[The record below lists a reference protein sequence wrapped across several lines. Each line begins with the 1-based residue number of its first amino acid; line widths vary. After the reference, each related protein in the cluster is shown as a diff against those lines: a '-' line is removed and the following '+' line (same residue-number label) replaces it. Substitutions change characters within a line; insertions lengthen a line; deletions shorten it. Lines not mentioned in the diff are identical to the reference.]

1 MDRLKNLGFLVKDTA
16 RLYVRLFELRM
27 RHLGV
32 TLDQAKVLAHLSK
45 NEGCSQ
51 IRLAEL
57 SGVDPMGLVRILD
70 RMEGDG
76 WIERRPHPTDRR
88 ARQLYVLDKAQ
99 PFLEQLW
106 KESDAVR
113 AQVFAGFKSQE
124 RTQLIDL
131 LERAHANLQEA
142 MVDEPTGKDEPTAA
156 ATAVRSKSAKSRSAR

>member
-1 MDRLKNLGFLVKDTA
+1 MDRLKNLGFLIKDTA
-16 RLYVRLFELRM
+16 RLYVRLFEQRM
-27 RHLGV
+27 RHMGV
-32 TLDQAKVLAHLSK
+32 TLDQAKVLAYLSK
-45 NEGCSQ
+45 NEGVSQ

-57 SGVDPMGLVRILD
+57 SGVDPMGLVRLLD

-88 ARQLYVLDKAQ
+88 ARQLYVLEKAQ

-113 AQVFAGFKSQE
+113 AQVFSGFKAQE

-131 LERAHANLQEA
+131 LERARTNLLDA
-142 MVDEPTGKDEPTAA
+142 KADEPESKVE
-156 ATAVRSKSAKSRSAR
+156 TAVASAASRPKSAKSRSAR